1 MIPKIDQ
8 LIREGEQILSGISD
22 TPRLDTE
29 IIISDILG
37 ISRFDLLLRGKDT
50 VSKEAEEKFR
60 TLINKRKN
68 GIPVAYIT
76 NKKDFFEDTFFVDE
90 RVLIPRPES
99 EFLVTEAI
107 SRLRNLSNPDVLD
120 ICCGSGCIGLS
131 VKRVTGCNLVLSDIS
146 GDALAVAEI
155 NRLQLFPGDRNI
167 RFIKSDLFNEIEGK
181 FDVITANPPYLSDKD
196 MSEYVQGSL
205 EFEPRNALYGG
216 IEGIEVTNRIISEA
230 SEYLKPYGVVII
242 ELGYEG
248 SKKLLSCYENIKLD
262 TIIKDYSGIERVAV
276 FSLRR

>member
-1 MIPKIDQ
+1 MTPKIDQ
-8 LIREGEQILSGISD
+8 LVFEGENVLSGSSD
-22 TPRLDTE
+22 TPRLDAE
-29 IIISDILG
+29 IIISNILG
-37 ISRFDLLLRGKDT
+37 LSRFDLLLKGKDP
-50 VSKEAEEKFR
+50 VSKEIEEKFR
-60 TLINKRKN
+60 GLINKRKN
-68 GIPVAYIT
+68 GVPVAYLT
-76 NKKDFFEDTFFVDE
+76 NKKDFFEDTFFVDS
-90 RVLIPRPES
+90 RVLVPRPES
-99 EFLVTEAI
+99 EFVVMEAV
-107 SRLRNLSNPDVLD
+107 SVLKSCSEPDVLD

-155 NRLQLFPGDRNI
+155 NSLQLFPGDRNI

-216 IEGIEVTNRIISEA
+216 FEGIEVTNRVILEA
-230 SEYLKPYGVVII
+230 SEYLKPHGVVII

-276 FSLRR
+276 FSLHR